1 LRSDFRWIDDIL
13 VVMMFNDLS
22 ESKLANIEFAVGL
35 HDYSFFHDFE
45 EIIRLLSP
53 VKTKVPLIRIGANGD
68 GGYVAAQ
75 INVSTRRAISIGL
88 GHEVSAEEFLLQN
101 SFSLIAADGSVD
113 NPFPGH
119 SRFRFSKSH
128 IGDSTKSS
136 FNEITFKQFL
146 SNHEWNCNVEIIK
159 IDIEGAEYKLLSSSI
174 GEISKSR
181 QIIIEFHGFELLGE
195 SIFRKTLIDLFKEI
209 CKSHKPIHIHGNNGG
224 PGIRMSG
231 GEWPTL
237 LEVTFLRNDDCLSE
251 RNYGPF
257 PSDLDFPNTLHR
269 PDVNLTVFF
278 GEFPNFMELQRNII
292 SRLK

>member
-1 LRSDFRWIDDIL
+1 MD
-13 VVMMFNDLS
+13 FNDLA
-22 ESKLANIEFAVGL
+22 ESRLANIEFTVGL

-45 EIIRLLSP
+45 EIIQLLSP
-53 VKTKVPLIRIGANGD
+53 VKTKVPLIRLGANGD

-75 INVSTRRAISIGL
+75 IGESSRRAISIGL

-101 SFSLIAADGSVD
+101 SFSVIAADGSVD

-128 IGDSTKSS
+128 IGDSIRSS
-136 FNEITFKQFL
+136 FNEITFNQFL
-146 SNHEWNCNVEIIK
+146 SIHEWNCNVEIIK
-159 IDIEGAEYKLLSSSI
+159 IDIEGAEFELLSSSI
-174 GEISKSR
+174 GEISNSR
-181 QIIIEFHGFELLGE
+181 QIITEFHGLELLGE
-195 SIFRKTLIDLFKEI
+195 SMFRKMLIELFKKI

-224 PGIRMSG
+224 PSIRMSG

-237 LEVTFLRNDDCLSE
+237 LEVTFLRNEDCLNE

-257 PSDLDFPNTLHR
+257 PSDLDFPNTLLR
-269 PDVNLTVFF
+269 PDINLNVFF
-278 GEFPNFMELQRNII
+278 GESPNFMELQRNII